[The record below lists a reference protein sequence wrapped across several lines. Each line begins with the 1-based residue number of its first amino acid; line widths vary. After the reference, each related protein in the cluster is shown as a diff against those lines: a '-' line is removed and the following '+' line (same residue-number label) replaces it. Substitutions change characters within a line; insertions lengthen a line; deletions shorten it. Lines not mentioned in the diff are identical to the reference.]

1 MKTRYHLCFF
11 LFLCCLSGMAQ
22 QSTVSQTPGSIVGF
36 AVDSLAKTPLPFVT
50 VIVKDQSSK
59 ILVASAT
66 DENGYFELANTVEGQ
81 VMIQLSFVGYKTFS
95 KSFKITASSKSVD
108 AGTIKLQQDL
118 IQLKEVAVSGQ
129 KASVSLELDKKIF
142 EVGKDILSQTGS
154 ATELL
159 NGVPSV
165 SVGPSGAISLRGNS
179 NVLILING
187 RRSGLTQAN
196 ALEQVPADQIER
208 VEVITNPSSRY
219 DAAGS
224 AGIINLILKKNKK
237 AGFNGQL
244 RLVGGLPND
253 NRISPSLN
261 FKSEK
266 VNLFA
271 TLGIRFSDYVGLYK
285 TSQLAE
291 NNKVTTF
298 LNQRQDEKRHDDGRL
313 IYVGADYFLNSKNTI
328 TAAFLKNAT
337 NDHDKTSLRYAYTG
351 HIKTD
356 STLLRHGESWEKR
369 DYNQAEFNYTK
380 LFGLPGK
387 RYTIDMQYD
396 FWNSDKD
403 WNLATKRLFPTEQQL
418 AVIRTGSI
426 GSSKDFLLQTDLV
439 QPLDSNA
446 VLEFGLKAE
455 KRNVTS
461 SFKAEQEIEDRWDVI
476 ENIDNELTYDE
487 LIGSGY
493 VQLKNKLGN
502 LAYQLGVRTEFTRI
516 EIRDRAQIYNRSRN
530 YTRFFPTV
538 SLTYQLGAGAT
549 LQGNYSK
556 RINRPSLSL
565 LYPFNELTD
574 FNARY
579 VGNPELNPSYA
590 DVFEFGFL
598 KNSSVFTFNPSVYY
612 QNNSG
617 IIQDYT
623 FRNEQGIFI
632 TSPVNIDREIRSGFE
647 LSVLYNPLKSLQVNA
662 ELNAYRFKQKG
673 WYQQH
678 DFDYSGNAL
687 TSRVSMQLKLAHHL
701 GLQFRYNFTGAQSNA
716 QRHTAAIHYI
726 DLGLSKNLLKNAATV
741 LLDVTNL
748 FNLRNYKVTTTG
760 NDYLQT
766 QNSRPNGARYRL
778 TFLYRLNLKESQS
791 VRQARR
797 GNRE

>member
-1 MKTRYHLCFF
+1 
-11 LFLCCLSGMAQ
+11 MAQ
-22 QSTVSQTPGSIVGF
+22 QSVVTKTPGSIFGF
-36 AVDSLAKTPLPFVT
+36 AVDSLVKTPLPFVT
-50 VIVKDQSSK
+50 VSIKDQSSK
-59 ILVASAT
+59 ILTASVT
-66 DENGYFELANTVEGQ
+66 DEKGYFELVNTEEGD
-81 VMIQLSFVGYKTFS
+81 VVIQLSFVGYKTFT
-95 KSFKITASSKSVD
+95 KSLRITASSKSVD
-108 AGTIKLQQDL
+108 AGTIKMQQDL
-118 IQLKEVAVSGQ
+118 IQLKEVAVTGQ

-196 ALEQVPADQIER
+196 ALEQIPADQIER

-224 AGIINLILKKNKK
+224 AGIINLILKKNRK

-244 RLVGGLPND
+244 RLVGGMPND

-261 FKSEK
+261 FKSDK

-285 TSQLAE
+285 TRQFTEDNEVS
-291 NNKVTTF
+291 TF

-313 IYVGADYFLNSKNTI
+313 VYVGADYLLNNKNTI
-328 TAAFLKNAT
+328 TAAFFKNAT
-337 NDHDKTSLRYAYTG
+337 NDHDKTALRYDYSNIT
-351 HIKTD
+351 KTD
-356 STLLRHGESWEKR
+356 STLLRNGESWEKR
-369 DYNQAEFNYTK
+369 DYNQLEFNYTK
-380 LFGLPGK
+380 LFSKPGK
-387 RYTIDMQYD
+387 KYTVDMQYD

-403 WNLATKRLFPTEQQL
+403 WNLSTKKLFPAEQTL
-418 AVIRTGSI
+418 AAIRTGSI

-461 SFKAEQEIEDRWDVI
+461 LFKAEQQIDDHWDII

-493 VQLKNKLGN
+493 IQLKSKVGN
-502 LAYQLGVRTEFTRI
+502 LAYQLGMRTEYTRI
-516 EIRDRAQIYNRSRN
+516 EIQDRDHIYDRSRN

-538 SLTYQLGAGAT
+538 NLTYQLASGAT
-549 LQGNYSK
+549 FQANYSK
-556 RINRPSLSL
+556 RINRPSLNL

-574 FNARY
+574 FNSRY

-598 KNSSVFTFNPSVYY
+598 KAGNGLTINPSVYY

-623 FRNEQGIFI
+623 FRNQQGIFI

-647 LSVLYNPLKSLQVNA
+647 LSVLYNPLKSLQLNA

-673 WYQQH
+673 WYQEH
-678 DFDYSGNAL
+678 NFDYSGNAL
-687 TSRVSMQLKLAHHL
+687 TSRISAQLKLDHQL
-701 GLQFRYNFTGAQSNA
+701 SFQFRYNFTGAQSNA

-726 DLGLSKNLLKNAATV
+726 DFGISKNLLKNAATV
-741 LLDVTNL
+741 VFDVTNL
-748 FNLRNYKVTTTG
+748 FNLRNYKTTTTG

-766 QNSRPNGARYRL
+766 QINRPNAARYRL
-778 TFLYRLNLKESQS
+778 TFLYRLNGKGNQA
-791 VRQARR
+791 VRQAKR